1 MVSGAW
7 AQAKIHPVTSGDGRS
22 SEVLTGSEKAPS
34 PGRVWDRQAGP
45 GRCRGDGQRA
55 ASLPHAPPEP
65 GPVLSRAS
73 TRRGLYPGEAS
84 EVRKDEIFGELSRV
98 PENQRRLLQC
108 HHGQSPGSRGLQED
122 SGPGVL
128 ETQPGQRR
136 LKGAQQVRRR
146 ARPPPEANP
155 HPGDTLRDPRLPP
168 VPPTLRQGRAGAVD
182 ASNT

>member
-7 AQAKIHPVTSGDGRS
+7 AQAKIHLVTSGDGRS
-22 SEVLTGSEKAPS
+22 SEVLGLRKGPQSWTGV
-34 PGRVWDRQAGP
+34 GQAG
-45 GRCRGDGQRA
+45 RSRQMQRGWTAGCQPPSRSARA
-55 ASLPHAPPEP
+55 
-65 GPVLSRAS
+65 GPVLSRAP

-128 ETQPGQRR
+128 ETQPGQCR